1 MIGLAMAKAQIEL
14 MKAQTEK
21 TQVETAKTAG
31 IDTEL
36 GNMELK
42 FEKQRYQL
50 YLDTYSGAYRKIMN
64 EADILDQQVGIIM
77 NDKTI
82 SDATKDEKIALM
94 EGELI
99 GQGLTIEAK
108 KVGIELTEAQINQ
121 TVEAVKQAWKGL
133 SIQEQNSIING
144 NRLELEKFIKDV
156 PDSIKLTVETVK
168 DVVGDIVNFKQQ
180 KRKQDWN
187 ERERTPTT
195 SKRWGKNWSET
206 ETRKNH

>member
-1 MIGLAMAKAQIEL
+1 MICDSCTDDLKKILEDGDEVYVIE
-14 MKAQTEK
+14 
-21 TQVETAKTAG
+21 
-31 IDTEL
+31 D
-36 GNMELK
+36 
-42 FEKQRYQL
+42 R
-50 YLDTYSGAYRKIMN
+50 
-64 EADILDQQVGIIM
+64 VG
-77 NDKTI
+77 
-82 SDATKDEKIALM
+82 
-94 EGELI
+94 

-156 PDSIKLTVETVK
+156 PDSIKLTVEAVK

-180 KRKQDWN
+180 KRKRDWN
-187 ERERTPTT
+187 ERERTSTT